1 MNDRIR
7 TEIELDKYSDTL
19 ERQIGKYERLYD
31 LWLNTNPEIALR
43 LGQTLDA
50 LYASRHKETME

>member
-7 TEIELDKYSDTL
+7 TEIELDKYSDML
-19 ERQIGKYERLYD
+19 EREIGKYERLYD

-43 LGQTLDA
+43 LGQRLDA
-50 LYASRHKETME
+50 LYASRNKERKK